1 MYLFAK
7 SIEAVLILFILLFI
21 GWFSA
26 KKGWMRDE
34 EKDFLNKIIV
44 IFCIPALTID
54 NLFGSFNR
62 AFIISSIN
70 YLFVALIFFISI
82 MIIVRLITIVF
93 KIDRSKVGTFIAM
106 SAVSN
111 SIFFGLPINL
121 SLYGEES
128 IQYILCYYM
137 INTTIFWAICSPMI
151 KKEGNIKNK
160 DSLGTTLKNVFNIPF
175 LTIII
180 TAFLIY
186 NNISLPNVILKVSQH
201 LSKMVTPLACM
212 VIGKIIYDIDFK
224 EFKIDYSIIGVVIMR
239 FIIAPILMFAITRL
253 FGMPT
258 IVTKVFTIMSA
269 MPIMMQV
276 AIISDMSGGDSKK
289 VASAI
294 ALTTLL
300 TLLTTPI
307 YAIIMDI
314 LL

>member
-1 MYLFAK
+1 MFIK
-7 SIEAVLILFILLFI
+7 SVEAVLILFILLFI

-26 KKGWMRDE
+26 KKGWMKDE

-54 NLFGSFNR
+54 NLFDSFNR
-62 AFIISSIN
+62 EFIISSLK
-70 YLFVALIFFISI
+70 YLLVALVFFISI
-82 MIIVRLITIVF
+82 MIVVRLITIAF
-93 KIDRSKVGTFIAM
+93 KIDKSRIGSFIAM
-106 SAVSN
+106 SVVSN

-128 IQYILCYYM
+128 IQYVLCYYM
-137 INTTIFWAICSPMI
+137 INTTLFWAICSPML
-151 KKEGNIKNK
+151 KKEGNMENK
-160 DSLGTTLKNVFNIPF
+160 DSLGTTLKNIFNVPF

-180 TAFLIY
+180 TAVLIY
-186 NNISLPNVILKVSQH
+186 NNITLPNVVLKVSQH

-224 EFKIDYSIIGVVIMR
+224 EFKIDYSIIGVVMIR
-239 FIIAPILMFAITRL
+239 FIIAPLLMFTITRL
-253 FGMPT
+253 FEMPI
-258 IVTKVFTIMSA
+258 IVTKVFTIMSS

-276 AIISDMSGGDSKK
+276 AIVSDMNGGDSKR
-289 VASAI
+289 VASGI

-307 YAIIMDI
+307 YSIIMDV